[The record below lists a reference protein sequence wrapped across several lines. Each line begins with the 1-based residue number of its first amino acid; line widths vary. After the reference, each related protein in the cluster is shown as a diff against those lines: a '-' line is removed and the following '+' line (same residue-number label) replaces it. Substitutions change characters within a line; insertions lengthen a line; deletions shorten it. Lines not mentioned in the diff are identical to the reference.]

1 VRALLRSFATAGALL
16 GALFAGGC
24 TKVGTTTADA
34 GARHPFTHP
43 HELRWAAAEDLVGLN
58 PMVNTQ
64 ATLNNLSS
72 LTMAYLLKTGPDSR
86 VTVPELATEVP
97 SAANGGISRDGK
109 TITWHLRHGVKWS
122 DGAPFDADD
131 VVFSTKLILDP
142 HTNVV
147 SHDGWD
153 QIVKIDEPDKYTVA
167 YHLKAPFGSFA
178 YTYFTTG
185 DANPAIVPKHLLAGK
200 DINTDAYNSLPVG
213 TGPFKYSRWNRG
225 DSVELV
231 PNPYY
236 FRGQPKLQH
245 IVYKLIQDRNT
256 VLEQMRTH
264 ELDLWLPTAPHYVND
279 LKSVA
284 GLKITMLPSFFWDHL
299 DFNTQRPLARDPVVR
314 RAMRMAIDRKTI
326 NDKIRFGLFDLGESI
341 VPPAAVQFHLNI
353 PLTPVDLAGAN
364 KLLDR
369 DGWVRGADGI
379 RVKNGVRLSFDFATA
394 TGTPDSDSEIELI
407 RNTWK
412 QIGVELQV
420 KHYLASLLFATA
432 AEGGIVYGG
441 KFDMVV
447 FAWGGN
453 PRQDESNVFSC
464 GRFPPNGQNDTR
476 FCDPV
481 VEAAIARGSV
491 QYDDALRVGDA
502 HVIQQRIY
510 DDAPLIVLD
519 SRREIYT
526 YNDDLKNWHPNPL
539 APFDDMLNVDI

>member
-1 VRALLRSFATAGALL
+1 MRAPLRSLAPACAL
-16 GALFAGGC
+16 ALALAASGC
-24 TKVGTTTADA
+24 TKVGTTSTEA

-64 ATLNNLSS
+64 ATLSNLSS

-97 SAANGGISRDGK
+97 SVANGGISRDGK
-109 TITWHLRHGVKWS
+109 TITWHLRHGVRWS

-153 QIVKIDEPDKYTVA
+153 QIVKIDEPDKYTVV

-200 DINTDAYNSLPVG
+200 DINTDPYNSLPVG

-256 VLEQMRTH
+256 VLQQMRTH
-264 ELDLWLPTAPHYVND
+264 ELDMWLPTAAHYVNE
-279 LKSVA
+279 LKTVD
-284 GLKITMLPSFFWDHL
+284 GLKIVMLPSFFWDHL
-299 DFNTQRPLARDPVVR
+299 DFNTQRPVARDPIVR
-314 RAMRMAIDRKTI
+314 RALRMAIDRKTI

-341 VPPAAVQFHLNI
+341 VPPAAAQFHLDI
-353 PLTPVDLAGAN
+353 PMTPFDIAGAN
-364 KLLDR
+364 ELLDR
-369 DGWVRGADGI
+369 DGWVRGPDGV
-379 RVKNGVRLSFDFATA
+379 RVKNGVRLSIEFATS
-394 TGTPDSDSEIELI
+394 TGSPDADSEIELI

-412 QIGVELQV
+412 QIGVDLQV

-432 AEGGIVYGG
+432 SGGGIVYGG

-453 PRQDESNVFSC
+453 PRQDESNIFSC

-481 VEAAIARGSV
+481 VEAAIARGRV
-491 QYDDALRVGDA
+491 QYDDALRVADS
-502 HVIQQRIY
+502 HLIQQRIY

-539 APFDDMLNVDI
+539 EPFDDMLNVDI